1 MFVQVIRGKVTS
13 AVAMRAA
20 SQDWTKNLKPGASG
34 YLGATEGVADDGVGV
49 TVARFDSEESA
60 RTNNDRPEQGEWWK
74 NVGSKVFENEPEFM
88 DFTDVELFLGGGSD
102 DAGFVQ
108 VMFGKVKDVAKDK
121 ELGAKF
127 ESQMREVRPDV
138 LGGFAC
144 YAPDGTFVNVTYFT
158 SEADAREGE
167 KKDMGLDEMMQN
179 IEGQI
184 EFVDL
189 RDPWFDTA

>member
-13 AVAMRAA
+13 ADAMRAA
-20 SQDWTKNLKPGASG
+20 SEDWNKNLKPGATG
-34 YLGATEGVADDGVGV
+34 YLGSTEGVADDGTGV
-49 TVARFDSEESA
+49 TVVRFDSEQSA
-60 RTNNDRPEQGEWWK
+60 RTNSERTEQSEWWN
-74 NVGSKVFENEPEFM
+74 NVGSKVFDGEPSFR
-88 DFTDVELFLGGGSD
+88 DFSDVELFLGGGSD

-127 ESQMREVRPDV
+127 ETQMREVRPDV
-138 LGGFAC
+138 LGGVAC

-158 SEADAREGE
+158 SEAEAREGE

-179 IEGQI
+179 IDGPI

-189 RDPWFDTA
+189 RDPWFDSA